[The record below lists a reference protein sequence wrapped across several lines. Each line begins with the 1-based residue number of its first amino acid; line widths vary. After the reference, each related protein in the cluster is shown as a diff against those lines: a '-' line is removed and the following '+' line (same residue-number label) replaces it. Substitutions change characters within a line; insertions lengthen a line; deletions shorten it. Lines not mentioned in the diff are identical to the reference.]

1 MAYRC
6 FDTDAASLNQCSSS
20 RSGGAKLSE
29 RDGEF
34 VRMEAPNIATYLS
47 SAFRSQ
53 VPNYVSE
60 WLDFNIDPTIN
71 GSDGAGGVRQ
81 CGRLLMFQNVDRIR
95 ESIASAIRNMTAG
108 QEVIRLNIY
117 VMAGV
122 GGGTGSGTYLDLA
135 YIARDV
141 AEGILPNKVTSYGYI
156 FMPDVNLSRP
166 LSEETKTYIRRNG
179 YAALRELDYVMN
191 MHADGGRFTQ
201 RYSNTYVIDTE
212 RAPFNYVH
220 LVSASGASGMVQVL
234 NHFLP
239 WIPVGS
245 TALLMNIPLLI
256 IGVKKMGWPILFSTV
271 FATAVSNLMIDG
283 MDMLYRFPA
292 MDPLLACL
300 YGGVLLGIALGAMMR
315 KTATTGGTE
324 LAARLLK
331 FKIHSL
337 SIGKICLVID
347 VAVVLMYALSY
358 GAINYALYGIIA
370 MYVSSVAMDMVVYGS
385 INAKLAIIISDRQE
399 AITKSLMAM
408 GLGATILQGA
418 GAWTGNEKRV
428 LMCAAKPRNITAIKS
443 AVTAIDPEKSF
454 IIVCDAREVYGEGFG
469 EFSANSL

>member
-1 MAYRC
+1 MKRRFAHYLW
-6 FDTDAASLNQCSSS
+6 DYLVIAASCLLYAFAFNCFFRANSLAM
-20 RSGGAKLSE
+20 GG
-29 RDGEF
+29 
-34 VRMEAPNIATYLS
+34 
-47 SAFRSQ
+47 
-53 VPNYVSE
+53 
-60 WLDFNIDPTIN
+60 
-71 GSDGAGGVRQ
+71 
-81 CGRLLMFQNVDRIR
+81 
-95 ESIASAIRNMTAG
+95 
-108 QEVIRLNIY
+108 
-117 VMAGV
+117 
-122 GGGTGSGTYLDLA
+122 
-135 YIARDV
+135 
-141 AEGILPNKVTSYGYI
+141 
-156 FMPDVNLSRP
+156 
-166 LSEETKTYIRRNG
+166 
-179 YAALRELDYVMN
+179 
-191 MHADGGRFTQ
+191 FT
-201 RYSNTYVIDTE
+201 
-212 RAPFNYVH
+212 
-220 LVSASGASGMVQVL
+220 GMVQVL

-283 MDMLYRFPA
+283 MDMLYRFPT

-358 GAINYALYGIIA
+358 GAINNALYGIIA

-399 AITKSLMAM
+399 AITKSLMDM

-428 LMCAAKPRNITAIKS
+428 LMCAAKPGKIAAIKT
-443 AVTAIDPEKSF
+443 AVMAADPEKAF
-454 IIVCDAREVYGEGFG
+454 VILCDAREVLGEGFG
-469 EFSANSL
+469 EFSADSL

>member
-1 MAYRC
+1 MKRRFTHYLW
-6 FDTDAASLNQCSSS
+6 DYLVIAASCLLYAFAFNCFFRANSLAM
-20 RSGGAKLSE
+20 GG
-29 RDGEF
+29 
-34 VRMEAPNIATYLS
+34 
-47 SAFRSQ
+47 
-53 VPNYVSE
+53 
-60 WLDFNIDPTIN
+60 
-71 GSDGAGGVRQ
+71 
-81 CGRLLMFQNVDRIR
+81 
-95 ESIASAIRNMTAG
+95 
-108 QEVIRLNIY
+108 
-117 VMAGV
+117 
-122 GGGTGSGTYLDLA
+122 
-135 YIARDV
+135 
-141 AEGILPNKVTSYGYI
+141 
-156 FMPDVNLSRP
+156 
-166 LSEETKTYIRRNG
+166 
-179 YAALRELDYVMN
+179 
-191 MHADGGRFTQ
+191 FT
-201 RYSNTYVIDTE
+201 
-212 RAPFNYVH
+212 
-220 LVSASGASGMVQVL
+220 GMVQVL

-358 GAINYALYGIIA
+358 GAINNALYGIIA

-428 LMCAAKPRNITAIKS
+428 LMCAAKPGKIAAIKT
-443 AVTAIDPEKSF
+443 AVMAADPEKAF
-454 IIVCDAREVYGEGFG
+454 VILCDAREVLGEGFG
-469 EFSANSL
+469 EFSADSL

>member
-1 MAYRC
+1 MKRRFAHYLW
-6 FDTDAASLNQCSSS
+6 DYLVIAASCLLYAFAFNCFFRANSLAM
-20 RSGGAKLSE
+20 GG
-29 RDGEF
+29 
-34 VRMEAPNIATYLS
+34 
-47 SAFRSQ
+47 
-53 VPNYVSE
+53 
-60 WLDFNIDPTIN
+60 
-71 GSDGAGGVRQ
+71 
-81 CGRLLMFQNVDRIR
+81 
-95 ESIASAIRNMTAG
+95 
-108 QEVIRLNIY
+108 
-117 VMAGV
+117 
-122 GGGTGSGTYLDLA
+122 
-135 YIARDV
+135 
-141 AEGILPNKVTSYGYI
+141 
-156 FMPDVNLSRP
+156 
-166 LSEETKTYIRRNG
+166 
-179 YAALRELDYVMN
+179 
-191 MHADGGRFTQ
+191 FT
-201 RYSNTYVIDTE
+201 
-212 RAPFNYVH
+212 
-220 LVSASGASGMVQVL
+220 GMVQVL

-283 MDMLYRFPA
+283 MDMLYRFPT

-358 GAINYALYGIIA
+358 GAINNALYGIIA

-428 LMCAAKPRNITAIKS
+428 LMCAAKPGKIAAIKT
-443 AVTAIDPEKSF
+443 AVMAADPEKAF
-454 IIVCDAREVYGEGFG
+454 VILCDAREVLGEGFG
-469 EFSANSL
+469 EFSADSL

>member
-1 MAYRC
+1 MKRRFAHYLW
-6 FDTDAASLNQCSSS
+6 DYLVIAASCLLYAFAFNCFFRANSLAM
-20 RSGGAKLSE
+20 GG
-29 RDGEF
+29 
-34 VRMEAPNIATYLS
+34 
-47 SAFRSQ
+47 
-53 VPNYVSE
+53 
-60 WLDFNIDPTIN
+60 
-71 GSDGAGGVRQ
+71 
-81 CGRLLMFQNVDRIR
+81 
-95 ESIASAIRNMTAG
+95 
-108 QEVIRLNIY
+108 
-117 VMAGV
+117 
-122 GGGTGSGTYLDLA
+122 
-135 YIARDV
+135 
-141 AEGILPNKVTSYGYI
+141 
-156 FMPDVNLSRP
+156 
-166 LSEETKTYIRRNG
+166 
-179 YAALRELDYVMN
+179 
-191 MHADGGRFTQ
+191 FT
-201 RYSNTYVIDTE
+201 
-212 RAPFNYVH
+212 
-220 LVSASGASGMVQVL
+220 GMVQVL

-271 FATAVSNLMIDG
+271 FATAISNLMIDG

-358 GAINYALYGIIA
+358 GAINNALYGIIA

-408 GLGATILQGA
+408 GLGATILQGK
-418 GAWTGNEKRV
+418 GAWTGNEKQV
-428 LMCAAKPRNITAIKS
+428 LMCAAKPGKIAAIKT
-443 AVTAIDPEKSF
+443 AVMAADPEKAF
-454 IIVCDAREVYGEGFG
+454 VILCDAREVLGEGFG

>member
-1 MAYRC
+1 MKRRIAHYLW
-6 FDTDAASLNQCSSS
+6 DYLVIAASCLLYAFAFNCFFRANSLAM
-20 RSGGAKLSE
+20 GG
-29 RDGEF
+29 
-34 VRMEAPNIATYLS
+34 
-47 SAFRSQ
+47 
-53 VPNYVSE
+53 
-60 WLDFNIDPTIN
+60 
-71 GSDGAGGVRQ
+71 
-81 CGRLLMFQNVDRIR
+81 
-95 ESIASAIRNMTAG
+95 
-108 QEVIRLNIY
+108 
-117 VMAGV
+117 
-122 GGGTGSGTYLDLA
+122 
-135 YIARDV
+135 
-141 AEGILPNKVTSYGYI
+141 
-156 FMPDVNLSRP
+156 
-166 LSEETKTYIRRNG
+166 
-179 YAALRELDYVMN
+179 
-191 MHADGGRFTQ
+191 FT
-201 RYSNTYVIDTE
+201 
-212 RAPFNYVH
+212 
-220 LVSASGASGMVQVL
+220 GMVQVL

-358 GAINYALYGIIA
+358 GAINNALYGIIA

-428 LMCAAKPRNITAIKS
+428 LMCAAKPGKIAAIKT
-443 AVTAIDPEKSF
+443 AVMAADPEKAF
-454 IIVCDAREVYGEGFG
+454 VILCDAREVLGEGFG
-469 EFSANSL
+469 EFSADSL

>member
-1 MAYRC
+1 MKRRFAHYLW
-6 FDTDAASLNQCSSS
+6 DYLVIAASCLLYAFAFNCFFRANSLAM
-20 RSGGAKLSE
+20 GG
-29 RDGEF
+29 
-34 VRMEAPNIATYLS
+34 
-47 SAFRSQ
+47 
-53 VPNYVSE
+53 
-60 WLDFNIDPTIN
+60 
-71 GSDGAGGVRQ
+71 
-81 CGRLLMFQNVDRIR
+81 
-95 ESIASAIRNMTAG
+95 
-108 QEVIRLNIY
+108 
-117 VMAGV
+117 
-122 GGGTGSGTYLDLA
+122 
-135 YIARDV
+135 
-141 AEGILPNKVTSYGYI
+141 
-156 FMPDVNLSRP
+156 
-166 LSEETKTYIRRNG
+166 
-179 YAALRELDYVMN
+179 
-191 MHADGGRFTQ
+191 FT
-201 RYSNTYVIDTE
+201 
-212 RAPFNYVH
+212 
-220 LVSASGASGMVQVL
+220 GMVQVL

-271 FATAVSNLMIDG
+271 FATAISNLMIDG
-283 MDMLYRFPA
+283 MDMLYRFPT

-358 GAINYALYGIIA
+358 GAINNALYGIIA

-428 LMCAAKPRNITAIKS
+428 LMCAAKPSKIAAIKT
-443 AVTAIDPEKSF
+443 AVMAADPEKAF
-454 IIVCDAREVYGEGFG
+454 VILCDAREVLGEGFG
-469 EFSANSL
+469 EFSADSL

>member
-1 MAYRC
+1 MKRRFAHYLW
-6 FDTDAASLNQCSSS
+6 DYLVIAASCLLYAFAFNCFFRANSLAM
-20 RSGGAKLSE
+20 GG
-29 RDGEF
+29 
-34 VRMEAPNIATYLS
+34 
-47 SAFRSQ
+47 
-53 VPNYVSE
+53 
-60 WLDFNIDPTIN
+60 
-71 GSDGAGGVRQ
+71 
-81 CGRLLMFQNVDRIR
+81 
-95 ESIASAIRNMTAG
+95 
-108 QEVIRLNIY
+108 
-117 VMAGV
+117 
-122 GGGTGSGTYLDLA
+122 
-135 YIARDV
+135 
-141 AEGILPNKVTSYGYI
+141 
-156 FMPDVNLSRP
+156 
-166 LSEETKTYIRRNG
+166 
-179 YAALRELDYVMN
+179 
-191 MHADGGRFTQ
+191 FT
-201 RYSNTYVIDTE
+201 
-212 RAPFNYVH
+212 
-220 LVSASGASGMVQVL
+220 GMVQVL

-283 MDMLYRFPA
+283 MDMLYRFPT

-358 GAINYALYGIIA
+358 GAINNALYGIIA

-428 LMCAAKPRNITAIKS
+428 LMCAAKPSKIAAIKT
-443 AVTAIDPEKSF
+443 AVMAADPEKAF
-454 IIVCDAREVYGEGFG
+454 VILCDAREVLGEGFG
-469 EFSANSL
+469 EFSADSL

>member
-1 MAYRC
+1 MKRRFAHYLW
-6 FDTDAASLNQCSSS
+6 DYLVIAASCLLYAFAFNCFFRANSLAM
-20 RSGGAKLSE
+20 GG
-29 RDGEF
+29 
-34 VRMEAPNIATYLS
+34 
-47 SAFRSQ
+47 
-53 VPNYVSE
+53 
-60 WLDFNIDPTIN
+60 
-71 GSDGAGGVRQ
+71 
-81 CGRLLMFQNVDRIR
+81 
-95 ESIASAIRNMTAG
+95 
-108 QEVIRLNIY
+108 
-117 VMAGV
+117 
-122 GGGTGSGTYLDLA
+122 
-135 YIARDV
+135 
-141 AEGILPNKVTSYGYI
+141 
-156 FMPDVNLSRP
+156 
-166 LSEETKTYIRRNG
+166 
-179 YAALRELDYVMN
+179 
-191 MHADGGRFTQ
+191 FT
-201 RYSNTYVIDTE
+201 
-212 RAPFNYVH
+212 
-220 LVSASGASGMVQVL
+220 GMVQVL

-271 FATAVSNLMIDG
+271 FATAISNLMIDG

-358 GAINYALYGIIA
+358 GAINNALYGIIA

-408 GLGATILQGA
+408 GLGATILQGK
-418 GAWTGNEKRV
+418 GAWTGNEKQV
-428 LMCAAKPRNITAIKS
+428 LMCAAKPGKIAAIKT
-443 AVTAIDPEKSF
+443 AVMAADPEKAF
-454 IIVCDAREVYGEGFG
+454 VILCDAREVLGEGFG
-469 EFSANSL
+469 EFSADSL

>member
-1 MAYRC
+1 MKRRFAHYLW
-6 FDTDAASLNQCSSS
+6 DYLVIAASCLLYAFAFNCFFRANSLAM
-20 RSGGAKLSE
+20 GG
-29 RDGEF
+29 
-34 VRMEAPNIATYLS
+34 
-47 SAFRSQ
+47 
-53 VPNYVSE
+53 
-60 WLDFNIDPTIN
+60 
-71 GSDGAGGVRQ
+71 
-81 CGRLLMFQNVDRIR
+81 
-95 ESIASAIRNMTAG
+95 
-108 QEVIRLNIY
+108 
-117 VMAGV
+117 
-122 GGGTGSGTYLDLA
+122 
-135 YIARDV
+135 
-141 AEGILPNKVTSYGYI
+141 
-156 FMPDVNLSRP
+156 
-166 LSEETKTYIRRNG
+166 
-179 YAALRELDYVMN
+179 
-191 MHADGGRFTQ
+191 FT
-201 RYSNTYVIDTE
+201 
-212 RAPFNYVH
+212 
-220 LVSASGASGMVQVL
+220 GMVQVL
-234 NHFLP
+234 NHYFS

-358 GAINYALYGIIA
+358 GAINNALYGIIA

-428 LMCAAKPRNITAIKS
+428 LMCAAKPGKIAAIKT
-443 AVTAIDPEKSF
+443 AVMAADPEKAF
-454 IIVCDAREVYGEGFG
+454 VILCDAREVLGEGFG
-469 EFSANSL
+469 EFSADSL

>member
-1 MAYRC
+1 MKRRFAHYLW
-6 FDTDAASLNQCSSS
+6 DYLVIAASCLLYAFAFNCFFRANSLAM
-20 RSGGAKLSE
+20 GG
-29 RDGEF
+29 
-34 VRMEAPNIATYLS
+34 
-47 SAFRSQ
+47 
-53 VPNYVSE
+53 
-60 WLDFNIDPTIN
+60 
-71 GSDGAGGVRQ
+71 
-81 CGRLLMFQNVDRIR
+81 
-95 ESIASAIRNMTAG
+95 
-108 QEVIRLNIY
+108 
-117 VMAGV
+117 
-122 GGGTGSGTYLDLA
+122 
-135 YIARDV
+135 
-141 AEGILPNKVTSYGYI
+141 
-156 FMPDVNLSRP
+156 
-166 LSEETKTYIRRNG
+166 
-179 YAALRELDYVMN
+179 
-191 MHADGGRFTQ
+191 FT
-201 RYSNTYVIDTE
+201 
-212 RAPFNYVH
+212 
-220 LVSASGASGMVQVL
+220 GMVQVL

-358 GAINYALYGIIA
+358 GAINNALYGIIA

-428 LMCAAKPRNITAIKS
+428 LMCAAKPGKIAAIKT
-443 AVTAIDPEKSF
+443 AVMAADPEKAF
-454 IIVCDAREVYGEGFG
+454 VILCDAREVLGEGFG
-469 EFSANSL
+469 EFSADSL

>member
-1 MAYRC
+1 MKRRFAHYLW
-6 FDTDAASLNQCSSS
+6 DYLVIAASCLLYAFAFNCFFRANSLAM
-20 RSGGAKLSE
+20 GG
-29 RDGEF
+29 
-34 VRMEAPNIATYLS
+34 
-47 SAFRSQ
+47 
-53 VPNYVSE
+53 
-60 WLDFNIDPTIN
+60 
-71 GSDGAGGVRQ
+71 
-81 CGRLLMFQNVDRIR
+81 
-95 ESIASAIRNMTAG
+95 
-108 QEVIRLNIY
+108 
-117 VMAGV
+117 
-122 GGGTGSGTYLDLA
+122 
-135 YIARDV
+135 
-141 AEGILPNKVTSYGYI
+141 
-156 FMPDVNLSRP
+156 
-166 LSEETKTYIRRNG
+166 
-179 YAALRELDYVMN
+179 
-191 MHADGGRFTQ
+191 FT
-201 RYSNTYVIDTE
+201 
-212 RAPFNYVH
+212 
-220 LVSASGASGMVQVL
+220 GMVQVL

-358 GAINYALYGIIA
+358 GAINNALYGIIA